1 MINKI
6 YIIIMNIKYI
16 LYIII
21 FIQLYILYNKNYD
34 TIIEKNEATYQDN
47 TEKFTDIKQDIT
59 DAVIELYKQDKSD
72 ILYMFKLGEDIK
84 TKPFTFNYNLNV
96 TKYLNLF
103 PKGSIVIYN
112 DTFAPEGWVLC
123 DGNNGTPDLR
133 GRFVRMWNDNE
144 KSFTPKVSNDYNLK
158 TLSKIDSSCKLLKH
172 NINTTGGTDLYKIT
186 DTKLIPKHTHTV
198 VEDPNHSHNIEIQ
211 QYNYGFEDNSGSGEP
226 HVRGGS
232 DRIREFNV
240 TFNTDPDHTHTI
252 SSAGVSDPKY
262 ITNQSPYYVLTYIMK
277 N

>member
-21 FIQLYILYNKNYD
+21 FIQLLILYNKNYD
-34 TIIEKNEATYQDN
+34 NIIEKNEDTLQYN
-47 TEKFTDIKQDIT
+47 TEKFTATNQDII
-59 DAVIELYKQDKSD
+59 DSVKELYKQDKTD

-96 TKYLNLF
+96 TGYLNLF

-112 DTFAPEGWVLC
+112 DTLAPEGWTLC

-144 KSFTPKVSNDYNLK
+144 VSFTPKVLNDHLSK
-158 TLSKIDSSCKLLKH
+158 TLSKIDNSCKLLKH

-198 VEDPNHSHNIEIQ
+198 VGDPTHSHNIAIQ
-211 QYNYGFEDNSGSGEP
+211 LYSGSFKEQ
-226 HVRGGS
+226 GGDGS
-232 DRIREFNV
+232 PNV
-240 TFNTDPDHTHTI
+240 QGGTGRTRNFNTNITTEPDHTHTI
-252 SSAGVSDPKY
+252 SSVGASDPKY

-277 N
+277 T